1 MTGRALLAGA
11 LVALAVVAPLVAQ
24 SPTVNTSTKSVVAA
38 ASAYVERYETQ
49 MQFIL
54 ADELATQRLTARNGA
69 AQTRTTRA
77 DFFLTFLPAES
88 TWIAVRDVRAVDDA
102 VVDDPNNIRAL
113 IDRAPL
119 ARLGAVIADKNSRFN
134 IGHISRTFNE
144 PTLALLVVT
153 DKHRQRFRFDRARV
167 STGASPKVTL
177 TFKEHDRPT
186 LVSGVNGAPVF
197 SRGELVV
204 DAATGRIEH
213 TAVSFQFQTVTAA
226 IETSYAED
234 AHVGLW
240 VPSMMRETYE
250 QTARGHEETI
260 RCVSTY
266 TNYRKFDTTVI
277 IK

>member
-1 MTGRALLAGA
+1 MVRAPLAGA
-11 LVALAVVAPLVAQ
+11 LLALAVAAPLVAQ
-24 SPTVNTSTKSVVAA
+24 SPAINTSTKSIVAA
-38 ASAYVERYETQ
+38 ASAYVEAYEAR

-54 ADELATQRLTARNGA
+54 ADELATQRVTSRTGA
-69 AQTRTTRA
+69 EQVRTTRA

-102 VVDDPNNIRAL
+102 AVTDPNNIRAL

-119 ARLGAVIADKNSRFN
+119 ARLGAVIAEKNSRFN

-153 DKHRQRFRFDRARV
+153 GKHRQRFRFDRAHV
-167 STGASPKVTL
+167 STGASPRVTL
-177 TFKEHDRPT
+177 TFKERDRPT
-186 LVSGVNGAPVF
+186 LVSGMNGAPVF
-197 SRGELVV
+197 SHGEMVV

-213 TAVSFQFQTVTAA
+213 TSVSFQFQTVTAE
-226 IETSYAED
+226 IETTYAED
-234 AHVGLW
+234 AHVGMW
-240 VPSMMRETYE
+240 VPTMMRETYE
-250 QTARGHEETI
+250 QTARGHEEAI
-260 RCVSTY
+260 RCVSNY